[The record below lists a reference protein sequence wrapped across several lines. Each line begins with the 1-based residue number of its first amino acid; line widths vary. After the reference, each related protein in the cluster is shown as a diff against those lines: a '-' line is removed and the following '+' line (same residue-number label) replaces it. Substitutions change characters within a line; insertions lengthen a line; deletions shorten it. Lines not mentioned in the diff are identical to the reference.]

1 MKSVFRALA
10 SGIIPVLIFHS
21 TVFGTFIPSTNIAVI
36 LETEE
41 FAYPDNGRIIFSS
54 LEKEMRLKGF
64 MGRLRIIDSEDQL
77 AVSGE
82 TVVKITITKKRW
94 LTKKLLSI
102 PYLLNRY
109 RREYIIE
116 SFVEIPEGKNGMS
129 ILRITAVSSAPAV
142 AQYANNDK
150 YDPALFP
157 NHMEKME
164 IKENARKTLAKKL
177 ANHLFN
183 QLG

>member
-1 MKSVFRALA
+1 MSANHRLFSFCIAA
-10 SGIIPVLIFHS
+10 VLIFYS
-21 TVFGTFIPSTNIAVI
+21 TVSGSLIPSTNISVVLKMEKA
-36 LETEE
+36 
-41 FAYPDNGRIIFSS
+41 AYPDRSGDIFSS

-64 MGRLRIIDSEDQL
+64 MGRLRVIEGEDQA

-82 TVVKITITKKRW
+82 TVVKITITKNRW
-94 LTKKLLSI
+94 FTRKLLSI

-129 ILRITAVSSAPAV
+129 IKRIMAVSSTPGV
-142 AQYANNDK
+142 AQYVNNDK

-157 NHMEKME
+157 NQTEKLKM
-164 IKENARKTLAKKL
+164 KESARRMLAKKL
-177 ANHLFN
+177 ADHLFN
-183 QLG
+183 NLK

>member
-1 MKSVFRALA
+1 MKSVCRLLS
-10 SGIIPVLIFHS
+10 SGIISVLIFHS
-21 TVFGTFIPSTNIAVI
+21 TVFGTLTPSTNIAVI
-36 LETEE
+36 LASEKS
-41 FAYPDNGRIIFSS
+41 AHPDHGPMIFSS

-64 MGRLRIIDSEDQL
+64 MGRLRVIDNEDQP

-94 LTKKLLSI
+94 LTRKLLSI

-116 SFVEIPEGKNGMS
+116 SFVEIPEGRNGMS
-129 ILRITAVSSAPAV
+129 IIRITAVSSASAV
-142 AQYANNDK
+142 TQYVNNDK

-157 NHMEKME
+157 NQME
-164 IKENARKTLAKKL
+164 IMEMKENARRTLAKKL

-183 QLG
+183 QLR

>member
-1 MKSVFRALA
+1 MKSVYRALA
-10 SGIIPVLIFHS
+10 SGIIPVLIFYS
-21 TVFGTFIPSTNIAVI
+21 AVLGTLIPSTNIAVI
-36 LETEE
+36 MEMEK
-41 FAYPDNGRIIFSS
+41 FAYPDNGQMIFSS

-64 MGRLRIIDSEDQL
+64 MGRLRIIDSENQL
-77 AVSGE
+77 AVSDE
-82 TVVKITITKKRW
+82 TVVKITVTKKRW
-94 LTKKLLSI
+94 LTRKLLSI

-129 ILRITAVSSAPAV
+129 IIRIAAASSAPAV

-157 NHMEKME
+157 NQMEKLEM
-164 IKENARKTLAKKL
+164 KENARKMLAKKL

-183 QLG
+183 QLR